1 MKRAL
6 TIVVVALLANLAQSA
21 ASLTAAPLA
30 TATAAGTVKV
40 TVHYKG
46 KGTVDASHK
55 LWVWV
60 FDTPNIGPGAM
71 PLDQVALDKNDLEAV
86 FNNVVAD
93 KVWIAVAYDESGSMK
108 GDAPPP
114 SGTPIGILAG
124 SDGVPAPVMSG
135 AKGAAVVTFDD
146 SQRMP

>member
-1 MKRAL
+1 MKKAL
-6 TIVVVALLANLAQSA
+6 TIVVAALLANLAQPA

-30 TATAAGTVKV
+30 AIAAAGTVKV

-46 KGTVDASHK
+46 KGTVDATHK

-71 PLDQVALDKNDLEAV
+71 PVGQVALDKNGVEAV
-86 FNNVVAD
+86 FTDVTAD
-93 KVWIAVAYDESGSMK
+93 KVWIAAAYDESGIMT

-124 SDGVPAPVMSG
+124 SDGAPSPVLSG
-135 AKGAAVVTFDD
+135 AEGTAVLTFDD